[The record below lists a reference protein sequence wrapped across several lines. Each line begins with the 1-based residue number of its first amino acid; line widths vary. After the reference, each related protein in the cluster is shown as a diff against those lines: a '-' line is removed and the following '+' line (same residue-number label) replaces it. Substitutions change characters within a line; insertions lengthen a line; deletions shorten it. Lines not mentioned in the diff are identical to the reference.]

1 MKVLTE
7 LRRMVILRKTLIIGA
22 NKELTMQGGF
32 FSDWLKKYRDYLR
45 MRNYSAR
52 TIQSYE
58 QVVRQFARYIWLR
71 RNSDPQKLVLYW
83 HDLSKGRLDTRVDV
97 KPVDISEYFTFLSSL
112 KTYKPKTSHRI
123 ISTLSSFY
131 RFLYAQGAVETNPL
145 VGIERPKIKDQELQY
160 LKHSQVLKLIDSI
173 EDRRDRLIVR
183 TIYATG
189 VRVSELCAMDIG
201 DIDFEEETIRVRGKG
216 GKIRI
221 VFVDRDTLDDMATFI
236 DDRIAGPLFPGQQGH
251 HISPRSVQHIF
262 KQYAP
267 PGITPHK
274 IRHSYASELYRRSKN
289 LRVVQE
295 NLGHT
300 SIKTTEIYLQ
310 TDLEERRRVYQE
322 FFPLAEPGHPS
333 PEDQKKELKREYP

>member
-1 MKVLTE
+1 MT
-7 LRRMVILRKTLIIGA
+7 ILRKTLIIGG

-32 FSDWLKKYRDYLR
+32 FSEWLTSYRHYLR

-58 QVVRQFARYIWLR
+58 QVVRHFAYYVWLR
-71 RNSDPQKLVLYW
+71 RNSDPQKLVVYW
-83 HDLSKGRLDTRVDV
+83 DDLSKARLDTSVDV
-97 KPVDISEYFTFLSSL
+97 KPVLISDYFSFLSSI
-112 KTYKPKTSHRI
+112 KTYKPKTLHRI

-131 RFLYAQGAVETNPL
+131 RFLYAQEAISTNPL
-145 VGIERPKIKDQELQY
+145 LGIERPKIKDQELRY
-160 LKHSQVLKLIDSI
+160 LKHSQVVRLIESI
-173 EDRRDRLIVR
+173 EDPRDRLIVR

-300 SIKTTEIYLQ
+300 SIKTTEIYLH
-310 TDLEERRRVYQE
+310 TDLDERRRVYQE
-322 FFPLAEPGHPS
+322 FFPLAEPNHRS
-333 PEDQKKELKREYP
+333 SEDRKKELKREYP